1 MKKRKI
7 IFLLLSIIIF
17 PLNVFAYSNY
27 VIPGGENVGIEINSK
42 GIMVIGF
49 YKINGKLN
57 KGNPEIKVGDQIL
70 KVKDKDVS
78 TTDELINA
86 IDKYRKDNNVE
97 ITILRNN
104 NKKVVNLEL
113 ILVDNIYKTGLYVKD
128 NITGIGT
135 LTYIDP
141 ETLIY
146 GALGHQV

>member
-57 KGNPEIKVGDQIL
+57 KGK
-70 KVKDKDVS
+70 
-78 TTDELINA
+78 
-86 IDKYRKDNNVE
+86 
-97 ITILRNN
+97 
-104 NKKVVNLEL
+104 
-113 ILVDNIYKTGLYVKD
+113 
-128 NITGIGT
+128 
-135 LTYIDP
+135 
-141 ETLIY
+141 
-146 GALGHQV
+146 